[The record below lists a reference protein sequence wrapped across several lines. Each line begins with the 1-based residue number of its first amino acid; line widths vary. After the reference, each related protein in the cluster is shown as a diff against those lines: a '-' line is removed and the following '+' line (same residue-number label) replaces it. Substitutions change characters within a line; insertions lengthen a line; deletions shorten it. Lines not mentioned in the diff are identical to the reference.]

1 MSLNNLEHCKLTIY
15 PQARLTQL
23 PIQDI
28 DFPSSFAADFV
39 SEFVKAC
46 ELDNAGSEIYHSWKV
61 CIMACR
67 IGKKLNFDRNLM
79 KELFFSSLL
88 HDIGG
93 VMVGGH
99 VIDLLTQIP
108 DVYGQKSNFRIFVH
122 PHRGETI
129 LGTFPTFRNI
139 SEIVGTHHEFFDG
152 TGFPKGLKGNQI
164 PVCSRIIRI
173 VDAVDIASKV
183 HSAEDSDELVSL
195 LGIFS
200 GEEFDPE
207 IYEIFIDLVKNE
219 ALFDAVKTDEAVEA
233 SMAELKKEMSDHYF
247 LSSPDTLN
255 RFFKMVASIADNLTS
270 SEYNHSLRVAELS
283 VQIAYLM
290 KLDESEILT
299 IRWASF
305 LHDIGK
311 LAGNRSVYRK
321 RDKLTEDE
329 WLNVKAHPQRSYD
342 ILNKVAGMDKIA
354 YYALYHH
361 ENHDGSGYP
370 EGLKGD
376 KIPLASRIMHVAD
389 AYDAITSNRPYHRKK
404 QQEEALSE
412 LKKNVGKQFDPNV
425 VEVFS
430 KFLVS

>member
-1 MSLNNLEHCKLTIY
+1 MTIY

-67 IGKKLNFDRNLM
+67 IGRKLNFDRNSM
-79 KELFFSSLL
+79 KELFFASLL

-152 TGFPKGLKGNQI
+152 TGFPKGLKGNKI
-164 PVCSRIIRI
+164 PICSRIIRV

-183 HSAEDSDELVSL
+183 HSAEDPDELISL

-207 IYEIFIDLVKNE
+207 IYEIFVDLVKNE
-219 ALFDAVKTDEAVEA
+219 ALFEAVKTAEAVEA
-233 SMAELKKEMSDHYF
+233 NMAELKKEMTDHYF

-255 RFFKMVASIADNLTS
+255 RFFKMVASITDNLTS

-321 RDKLTEDE
+321 RDKLTDDE
-329 WLNVKAHPQRSYD
+329 WLNVKSHPQRSYD

-361 ENHDGSGYP
+361 ENQDGSGYP
-370 EGLKGD
+370 EGLKGE

-404 QQEEALSE
+404 QQEEALGE

-430 KFLVS
+430 KFLIS

>member
-1 MSLNNLEHCKLTIY
+1 MTIY

-23 PIQDI
+23 PIQDVE
-28 DFPSSFAADFV
+28 FPSSFAADFV

-46 ELDNAGSEIYHSWKV
+46 ELDDSGNEIYHSWRV

-67 IGKKLNFDRNLM
+67 IGKKLNIDRNTM
-79 KELFFSSLL
+79 KELFFASLL

-93 VMVGGH
+93 VMVNGH

-129 LGTFPTFRNI
+129 LGTFPTFRDI
-139 SEIVGTHHEFFDG
+139 SEIVGTHHEFYDG
-152 TGFPKGLKGNQI
+152 TGFPKGLKGDKI
-164 PVCSRIIRI
+164 PFCSRIIR
-173 VDAVDIASKV
+173 VADAVDIAAQL
-183 HSAEDSDELVSL
+183 HSVDELDEIISL

-200 GEEFDPE
+200 GEEFDPA
-207 IYEIFIDLVKNE
+207 IYEVFIDLVKNE
-219 ALFDAVKTDEAVEA
+219 ALFDAVKNNEAVEA
-233 SMAELKKEMSDHYF
+233 SMTELKKEMHDRLL

-255 RFFKMVASIADNLTS
+255 RFFKMVASVTDNLTS

-290 KLDESEILT
+290 KLNESEIIT

-311 LAGNRSVYRK
+311 LAVNRSVYRK
-321 RDKLTEDE
+321 RDKLTDE
-329 WLNVKAHPQRSYD
+329 EWSNVKAHPQISYD

-354 YYALYHH
+354 YYILYHH
-361 ENHDGSGYP
+361 ENYDGSGYP

-376 KIPLASRIMHVAD
+376 KIPLASRIIHVAD

-404 QQEEALSE
+404 QQEDALSE
-412 LKKNVGKQFDPNV
+412 LRKNVNKQFDPNV

-430 KFLVS
+430 KFLMS

>member
-1 MSLNNLEHCKLTIY
+1 MTIY

-28 DFPSSFAADFV
+28 DFPSSFAADFI

-46 ELDNAGSEIYHSWKV
+46 ELDSSSSEIYHSWKV
-61 CIMACR
+61 CIIACR
-67 IGKKLNFDRNLM
+67 IGRKLNFDKNSM
-79 KELFFSSLL
+79 KELFFSALL

-108 DVYGQKSNFRIFVH
+108 DAYGQKSNFRIFVH

-152 TGFPKGLKGNQI
+152 NGFPKGLKGEKI
-164 PVCSRIIRI
+164 PLASRIIR
-173 VDAVDIASKV
+173 VADAAEIASRV
-183 HSAEDSDELVSL
+183 HSADDPEELLSL

-200 GEEFDPE
+200 GEEFDPQ
-207 IYEIFIDLVKNE
+207 IYEIFTDLVKNE
-219 ALFDAVKTDEAVEA
+219 ALFDEIKSDEAIETN
-233 SMAELKKEMSDHYF
+233 MAGLKKEMSDHYF
-247 LSSPDTLN
+247 FSSTDTLN
-255 RFFKMVASIADNLTS
+255 RFFKMVASVTDNLTS

-290 KLDESEILT
+290 KLEESEILT

-311 LAGNRSVYRK
+311 LAGNRSIYRK
-321 RDKLTEDE
+321 RDKLTDE
-329 WLNVKAHPQRSYD
+329 EWANVKAHPQKGYD
-342 ILNKVAGMDKIA
+342 ILNKVAGMEKIA

-361 ENHDGSGYP
+361 ENQDGSGYP
-370 EGLKGD
+370 EGLRGD

-404 QQEEALSE
+404 QQEDALSE
-412 LKKNVGKQFDPNV
+412 LKKNIGKQFDPNV
-425 VEVFS
+425 VEIFS
-430 KFLVS
+430 KFLIS

>member
-1 MSLNNLEHCKLTIY
+1 MTIY

-28 DFPSSFAADFV
+28 EFPASFAADFV

-46 ELDNAGSEIYHSWKV
+46 ELDNTGREIYHSWKV
-61 CIMACR
+61 CIMACM
-67 IGKKLNFDRNLM
+67 IGRKLNFDKNSM
-79 KELFFSSLL
+79 KELFFASLL

-139 SEIVGTHHEFFDG
+139 SEIVGTHHEFYDG
-152 TGFPKGLKGNQI
+152 NGFPKGLKGEKI
-164 PVCSRIIRI
+164 PLCSRIIRV
-173 VDAVDIASKV
+173 VDAAEIASRV
-183 HSAEDSDELVSL
+183 HSADDPDELISL

-200 GEEFDPE
+200 GEEFDPK
-207 IYEIFIDLVKNE
+207 IYEIFIDLVKNG
-219 ALFDAVKTDEAVEA
+219 ALFDAVKTDDAIEMN
-233 SMAELKKEMSDHYF
+233 MAGLKKEMSDRYF
-247 LSSPDTLN
+247 FSSTDTLN

-290 KLDESEILT
+290 KLNESEILT

-321 RDKLTEDE
+321 REKLTDDE

-354 YYALYHH
+354 YYVLYHH

-404 QQEEALSE
+404 QQEEALGE
-412 LKKNVGKQFDPNV
+412 LKKNIGKQFDPNV

-430 KFLVS
+430 KFLIS

>member
-1 MSLNNLEHCKLTIY
+1 MTIY

-23 PIQDI
+23 PIQEI

-39 SEFVKAC
+39 SEFVNAC
-46 ELDNAGSEIYHSWKV
+46 ELDNSGRRIYHSWRV

-67 IGKKLNFDRNLM
+67 IGRKLNLDRNSI
-79 KELFFSSLL
+79 KELFFASLL

-93 VMVGGH
+93 VMLEGH
-99 VIDLLTQIP
+99 VIDLLTEIP
-108 DVYGQKSNFRIFVH
+108 DIYGQKSNFRIFVH

-139 SEIVGTHHEFFDG
+139 SEIVGTHHEFYDG
-152 TGFPKGLKGNQI
+152 NGFPKGLKGDRI
-164 PVCSRIIRI
+164 PLASRIIR
-173 VDAVDIASKV
+173 VADAVDIAMQV
-183 HSAEDSDELVSL
+183 HSADDADEIVSL

-200 GEEFDPE
+200 GEEFDPQ
-207 IYEIFIDLVKNE
+207 IYDVFIDLVKNE
-219 ALFDAVKTDEAVEA
+219 ALFDAVKTDDAVQA
-233 SMAELKKEMSDHYF
+233 TMAELKKEMHDHHL

-255 RFFKMVASIADNLTS
+255 RFFKMVASITDNLTS

-290 KLDESEILT
+290 KLNENEILT

-311 LAGNRSVYRK
+311 IAANRSIYRK
-321 RDKLTEDE
+321 REKLTDE
-329 WLNVKAHPQRSYD
+329 EWQTVRTHPQSSYD
-342 ILNKVAGMDKIA
+342 ILNKVAGMEKIA
-354 YYALYHH
+354 YYILYHH
-361 ENHDGSGYP
+361 ENLDGTGYP

-389 AYDAITSNRPYHRKK
+389 AYDAITSNRPYHRNK
-404 QQEEALSE
+404 QQEDALSE
-412 LKKNVGKQFDPNV
+412 LKKHSGRQFDPNV

-430 KFLVS
+430 KFLIS

>member
-1 MSLNNLEHCKLTIY
+1 VTIY

-23 PIQDI
+23 PIQDV

-46 ELDNAGSEIYHSWKV
+46 ELDNSGRGIYHSWKV
-61 CIMACR
+61 CIISCR
-67 IGKKLNFDRNLM
+67 IGRKLNLDKNSM
-79 KELFFSSLL
+79 KELFFASLL

-108 DVYGQKSNFRIFVH
+108 DIYGQKSNFRIFAH

-152 TGFPKGLKGNQI
+152 TGFPKGLKGDRI
-164 PVCSRIIRI
+164 PLASRIIR
-173 VDAVDIASKV
+173 VADAVDIAMQV
-183 HSAEDSDELVSL
+183 HSAEDPDEIISL

-200 GEEFDPE
+200 GEEFDPDV
-207 IYEIFIDLVKNE
+207 YDIFIDLVKNE
-219 ALFDAVKTDEAVEA
+219 ALFDEVKTDDVIEMNMTA
-233 SMAELKKEMSDHYF
+233 LKKEMHDHHL

-283 VQIAYLM
+283 VQAAYLM
-290 KLDESEILT
+290 DLNESEILT

-311 LAGNRSVYRK
+311 IAGNRSIYRK
-321 RDKLTEDE
+321 REKLTDEE
-329 WLNVKAHPQRSYD
+329 WLTVKAHSQKTYD
-342 ILNKVAGMDKIA
+342 ILNKVAGMEKIA

-361 ENHDGSGYP
+361 ENQDGSGYP
-370 EGLKGD
+370 EGLRGE

-404 QQEEALSE
+404 QQEDALSE
-412 LKKNVGKQFDPNV
+412 LKKNVNKQFDPNV

-430 KFLVS
+430 KFLMS

>member
-67 IGKKLNFDRNLM
+67 IGRKLNFDRNSM
-79 KELFFSSLL
+79 KELFFASLL

-152 TGFPKGLKGNQI
+152 TGFPKGLKGNKI
-164 PVCSRIIRI
+164 PICSRIIRV

-183 HSAEDSDELVSL
+183 HSAEDPDELISL

-207 IYEIFIDLVKNE
+207 IYEIFVDLVKNE
-219 ALFDAVKTDEAVEA
+219 ALFEAVKTAEAVETN
-233 SMAELKKEMSDHYF
+233 MAELKKEMTDHYF

-255 RFFKMVASIADNLTS
+255 RFFKMVASITDNLTS

-321 RDKLTEDE
+321 RDKLTDDE
-329 WLNVKAHPQRSYD
+329 WLNVKSHPQRSYD

-361 ENHDGSGYP
+361 ENQDGSGYP
-370 EGLKGD
+370 EGLKGE

-389 AYDAITSNRPYHRKK
+389 AYDAITSAVSR
-404 QQEEALSE
+404 L
-412 LKKNVGKQFDPNV
+412 
-425 VEVFS
+425 
-430 KFLVS
+430 FLLNLLLQCVKLRG

>member
-1 MSLNNLEHCKLTIY
+1 MTIY
-15 PQARLTQL
+15 PQSRLTLL
-23 PIQDI
+23 PIQDTG
-28 DFPSSFAADFV
+28 FPSSFAADFV

-46 ELDNAGSEIYHSWKV
+46 EFDNSGSEYYHSWKV

-67 IGKKLNFDRNLM
+67 IGRKLNFDQNAM

-93 VMVGGH
+93 VMVNGH

-108 DVYGQKSNFRIFVH
+108 DVYGQKSSFRIFVH

-139 SEIVGTHHEFFDG
+139 SEIVGTHHEFYDG
-152 TGFPKGLKGNQI
+152 TGFPKGLKGDKI
-164 PVCSRIIRI
+164 PLCSRIIR
-173 VDAVDIASKV
+173 VADAVEIAARV
-183 HSAEDSDELVSL
+183 HSADNADEIISL

-207 IYEIFIDLVKNE
+207 IYDIFVDLVKNE
-219 ALFDAVKTDEAVEA
+219 ALFDAVKSSEVIEAN
-233 SMAELKKEMSDHYF
+233 MAELKKEMHDNYL

-255 RFFKMVASIADNLTS
+255 RFFKMVASVADNLTS
-270 SEYNHSLRVAELS
+270 SEYNHSMRVAELA
-283 VQIAYLM
+283 VQMAYLM
-290 KLDESEILT
+290 KLDESEILA

-305 LHDIGK
+305 LHDVGK
-311 LAGNRSVYRK
+311 LVGNRAVYRK
-321 RDKLTEDE
+321 RDKLTEEE
-329 WLNVKAHPQRSYD
+329 WLTVKAHPQNSYD
-342 ILNKVAGMDKIA
+342 ILNKVAGMEKIA
-354 YYALYHH
+354 YYILYHH
-361 ENHDGSGYP
+361 ENHDGTGYP

-412 LKKNVGKQFDPNV
+412 LKKNVGRQFDPNI

-430 KFLVS
+430 KFLIS

>member
-1 MSLNNLEHCKLTIY
+1 MTIY

-23 PIQDI
+23 PIQEI

-46 ELDNAGSEIYHSWKV
+46 ELDDSGNEIYHSWKV
-61 CIMACR
+61 CIIACR
-67 IGKKLNFDRNLM
+67 IGKKLNFDKNSM
-79 KELFFSSLL
+79 KELFFASLL

-93 VMVGGH
+93 VMVSGH
-99 VIDLLTQIP
+99 VIDLLTQLP
-108 DVYGQKSNFRIFVH
+108 DVYSQKSNFRIFVH

-129 LGTFPTFRNI
+129 LSTFPTFRNI

-152 TGFPKGLKGNQI
+152 TGFPKGLKGDKI
-164 PVCSRIIRI
+164 PLCARIIR
-173 VDAVDIASKV
+173 VADAVEIATRV
-183 HSAEDSDELVSL
+183 HSADNPEEIISL

-200 GEEFDPE
+200 GEEFDPQ
-207 IYEIFIDLVKNE
+207 IYEIFTDLAKNE
-219 ALFDAVKTDEAVEA
+219 SLFDEIKTDDAVELN
-233 SMAELKKEMSDHYF
+233 MAGLKKEMSDHYF
-247 LSSPDTLN
+247 FSSTDTLN
-255 RFFKMVASIADNLTS
+255 RFFKMVASITDNLTS

-290 KLDESEILT
+290 KLSESEILT

-305 LHDIGK
+305 MHDIGK
-311 LAGNRSVYRK
+311 LAGNRSIYRK
-321 RDKLTEDE
+321 RDKLTDE
-329 WLNVKAHPQRSYD
+329 EWMNVRSHPQKSYD

-354 YYALYHH
+354 YYVLYHH
-361 ENHDGSGYP
+361 ENHNGSGYP
-370 EGLKGD
+370 EGLHGD

-404 QQEEALSE
+404 QQEEALGE
-412 LKKNVGKQFDPNV
+412 LKKNIGKQFDPTV

-430 KFLVS
+430 KFLIS

>member
-1 MSLNNLEHCKLTIY
+1 MTIY

-28 DFPSSFAADFV
+28 VFPSSFAADFA

-46 ELDNAGSEIYHSWKV
+46 ELDGSGNEIYHSWKV

-67 IGKKLNFDRNLM
+67 IGKKLNLDKSLM
-79 KELFFSSLL
+79 KELFFASLL

-93 VMVGGH
+93 VMVNGH
-99 VIDLLTQIP
+99 VIDMLTQIP
-108 DVYGQKSNFRIFVH
+108 DVYGQKSNFRIFAH

-129 LGTFPTFRNI
+129 LATFPTFRNI
-139 SEIVGTHHEFFDG
+139 SEIVGTHHEFYDG
-152 TGFPKGLKGNQI
+152 TGFPKGLKGDKI
-164 PVCSRIIRI
+164 PLCSRIIR
-173 VDAVDIASKV
+173 VADAVDIAAQV
-183 HSAEDSDELVSL
+183 HSADNPDEIISL

-207 IYEIFIDLVKNE
+207 IYEVFVSLVKNE
-219 ALFDAVKTDEAVEA
+219 GLFDAIKSAEEIEWN
-233 SMAELKKEMSDHYF
+233 MAALKKEMTDHHL

-255 RFFKMVASIADNLTS
+255 RFFKMIASIADNLTS

-283 VQIAYLM
+283 VQMAYLM
-290 KLDESEILT
+290 ELNESEILT

-321 RDKLTEDE
+321 REKLTDEE

-342 ILNKVAGMDKIA
+342 ILNKVSGMDKIA
-354 YYALYHH
+354 YYILYHH
-361 ENHDGSGYP
+361 ENQDGTGYP
-370 EGLKGD
+370 EGLKGE

-404 QQEEALSE
+404 QQEEALGE

-430 KFLVS
+430 KFLIS